1 MSSWKYWVTGKM
13 NLMNLE
19 KNSKHQTMQ
28 YFSWKQFFTKTDQY
42 KAAIFLYYIG
52 GWIVELKGRTCRF
65 RVRKNLKKLSW
76 KSIW

>member
-1 MSSWKYWVTGKM
+1 M

-52 GWIVELKGRTCRF
+52 G
-65 RVRKNLKKLSW
+65 
-76 KSIW
+76 

>member
-28 YFSWKQFFTKTDQY
+28 YFSWKQFFTKTEY
-42 KAAIFLYYIG
+42 LSLK
-52 GWIVELKGRTCRF
+52 VELAVSEHAKT
-65 RVRKNLKKLSW
+65 VKKLVEKVSGNA
-76 KSIW
+76 KK